1 MHRAQQL
8 VFAEQRVQAR
18 DAMDRSERV
27 AAAVALKAAGYPV
40 KATPTGVL
48 VDGVAIDVPAAS
60 VLRSGDV
67 ILRARGKPVRTVTE
81 LRAALAPLAPG
92 DTVALRIRRNRARI
106 DRKVEMA
113 GAPGEQGRAI
123 IGIQA
128 SEEANIVLPR
138 KVTIDLGNIGGPSAG
153 LPFALQVYQ
162 ELGKDV
168 DRGLRVAATGEIQ
181 LDGSVTS
188 VGGVK
193 QKTIGVERA
202 GIKVFLVPAGD
213 NAREARK
220 YARNVRIIPVR
231 TFQQALR
238 ELATLRPAA

>member
-1 MHRAQQL
+1 
-8 VFAEQRVQAR
+8 
-18 DAMDRSERV
+18 
-27 AAAVALKAAGYPV
+27 V

-81 LRAALAPLAPG
+81 LRAALAPLAPA
-92 DTVALRIRRNRARI
+92 DTVALRIRRNGNTI
-106 DRKVEMA
+106 DRKVQMA
-113 GAPGEQGRAI
+113 ASPGEQGRAI

-128 SEEANIVLPR
+128 SEEANIALPR

-193 QKTIGVERA
+193 QKTYGVRQA
-202 GIKVFLVPAGD
+202 KADVFLVPAGE
-213 NAREARK
+213 NAAIARR
-220 YARNVRIIPVR
+220 YAGGLRVIPVESFR
-231 TFQQALR
+231 QALQV
-238 ELATLRPAA
+238 LKTLPQK